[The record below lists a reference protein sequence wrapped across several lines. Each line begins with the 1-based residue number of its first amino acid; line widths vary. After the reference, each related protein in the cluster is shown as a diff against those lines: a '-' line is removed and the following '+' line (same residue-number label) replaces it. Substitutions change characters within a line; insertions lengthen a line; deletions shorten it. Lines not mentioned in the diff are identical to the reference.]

1 MPTRATSTELLV
13 PPRRLGQL
21 LATARVQSGF
31 SLDEASTAMGANWTS
46 LALLEIETGHRPVL
60 DNDLA
65 ALTKLYGIP
74 TSNLIPARSH
84 LVVDLDE
91 GVLEVGYETAK
102 LDGDVIER
110 RDVLTRYLSMVY
122 VMRDVKPGLP
132 VPLRL
137 PDLEI
142 LSGVLGAPRR
152 QVEDELRELMLDS
165 GEVVSRRTGRLR
177 GRLLVPVIGV
187 VVAVT
192 AAGTLLLVTDD
203 SDANVATTPGGTPAV
218 TVEDGSSTTA
228 TDGVG
233 SVPTEIGDAVVQER
247 QADGTPGPVQPR
259 D

>member
-1 MPTRATSTELLV
+1 MQTRATPTELLV

-21 LATARVQSGF
+21 LATARVQSGY
-31 SLDEASTAMGANWTS
+31 SLDEASSAMGQHWTS

-60 DNDLA
+60 DQDLA
-65 ALTKLYGIP
+65 SLTKLYGIP

-91 GVLEVGYETAK
+91 GLLEVGYETAR
-102 LDGDVIER
+102 LDGEHLER

-122 VMRDVKPGLP
+122 VMRDVKPGQP

-152 QVEDELRELMLDS
+152 QVEDELHSLMLDQ
-165 GEVVSRRTGRLR
+165 GEVVSRRTSRLK
-177 GRLLVPVIGV
+177 GRLLIPVLGV

-192 AAGTLLLVTDD
+192 AVGTLLLVTDD
-203 SDANVATTPGGTPAV
+203 SDANVATTPGDAPAV
-218 TVEDGSSTTA
+218 VVDPGTATTA
-228 TDGVG
+228 TDGAT

-247 QADGTPGPVQPR
+247 QADGTPGAVTPR
-259 D
+259 G